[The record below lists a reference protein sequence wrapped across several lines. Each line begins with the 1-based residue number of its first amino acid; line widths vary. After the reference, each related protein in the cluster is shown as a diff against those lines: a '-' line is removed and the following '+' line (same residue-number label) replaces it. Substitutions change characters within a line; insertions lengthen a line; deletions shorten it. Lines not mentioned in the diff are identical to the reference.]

1 MISLKGNTLPQSG
14 LSTEPAGVAQPGMD
28 RRKSKWIEWIKK
40 ESTRS
45 QSSAL
50 SSQSLGLPRA
60 SIVCAGGAQW
70 ALPACSLL
78 AEHIH
83 LLSSAFPERCCGD
96 AAGNGSSPASS
107 SCMLSTHLAC
117 SSTSVLTEAAACPGD
132 AAVLGEPG
140 EAGPYLLHLVAAEMG
155 WKGCPCCQRCLAY
168 D

>member
-1 MISLKGNTLPQSG
+1 
-14 LSTEPAGVAQPGMD
+14 MD
-28 RRKSKWIEWIKK
+28 QKT
-40 ESTRS
+40 ESTRL

-83 LLSSAFPERCCGD
+83 LLSSAFPKHCCRD

-117 SSTSVLTEAAACPGD
+117 SSVSVLAEATACPGD
-132 AAVLGEPG
+132 AVVLGEPG
-140 EAGPYLLHLVAAEMG
+140 EAGPCPLHLVAAEMG
-155 WKGCPCCQRCLAY
+155 WKGCPCCQRRFSI
-168 D
+168 